1 MIKRIIKE
9 TSKLNESNDSEESK
23 PITSRTL
30 SYDGEIQRVHLN
42 ACYSQRLQLPTTLF
56 HQQDLPSANSETKVI
71 DIKSETAHKDK
82 IDIITMLI
90 RELNWWQKEC
100 EWDNINIK
108 FISEDK
114 EEIN

>member
-1 MIKRIIKE
+1 M
-9 TSKLNESNDSEESK
+9 TSKLNESK

-71 DIKSETAHKDK
+71 DIKSETARKGK
-82 IDIITMLI
+82 IGIITMLI
-90 RELNWWQKEC
+90 RELN
-100 EWDNINIK
+100 
-108 FISEDK
+108 
-114 EEIN
+114 

>member
-1 MIKRIIKE
+1 MIKRIKKE
-9 TSKLNESNDSEESK
+9 TSKINELNDLEESK

-56 HQQDLPSANSETKVI
+56 HQEYLPSTNSETKVI
-71 DIKSETAHKDK
+71 DIKSETAYKDK

-90 RELNWWQKEC
+90 HELNWWQKEC
-100 EWDNINIK
+100 EWDK
-108 FISEDK
+108 L
-114 EEIN
+114 